1 MTLNELRFVVALAKI
16 KNFKKA
22 ADASFITQPALS
34 LAVKK
39 LEDELGVMLFERSR
53 KEISLTTIGELVVQQ
68 ATKVLEEAERVK
80 EIAKHGQNQL
90 SGQLKLGAIYS
101 VGPYLIPELI
111 PLLRQAA
118 PEMPLLIEENLTA
131 NLENQLKGGVIDL
144 AIIAL
149 PFNIP
154 GINTIPLY
162 EEEFAVVVPSG
173 HEWAKRK
180 SIAADELNQEKVLL
194 LSSGHCFSNQVIK
207 SCPSLTRK
215 GEVLQGNSLETIR
228 NMVASNLGI
237 TVLPISATGSKY
249 QNGLTKVIPFDQPR
263 PKRQI
268 ALAWRKSFFREQA
281 VKIVADSIRK
291 IEMFKDHLI

>member
-1 MTLNELRFVVALAKI
+1 MTLNELRLIVALAKF

-39 LEDELGVMLFERSR
+39 LEEELGVLLFERAR
-53 KEISLTTIGELVVQQ
+53 KEISLTSIGELVVQQ
-68 ATKVLEEAERVK
+68 ATKVIEEAERVK
-80 EIAKHGQNQL
+80 EIAIHGQNQL

-111 PLLRQAA
+111 PLLRRAA

-131 NLENQLKGGVIDL
+131 NLESQLKSGVIDL

-149 PFNIP
+149 PFNIA
-154 GINTIPLY
+154 GIDTVALY
-162 EEEFAVVVPSG
+162 EEEFAVVVPIE
-173 HEWAKRK
+173 HEWAQRK
-180 SIAADELNQEKVLL
+180 SISPDELNQEKVLL
-194 LSSGHCFSNQVIK
+194 LSSGHCFSNQVIQA
-207 SCPSLTRK
+207 CPRLTRN

-237 TVLPISATGSKY
+237 TVLPMSATGSKY
-249 QNGLTKVIPFDQPR
+249 QNGLTKVIPFDHPR
-263 PKRQI
+263 PTRQI
-268 ALAWRKSFFREQA
+268 ALAWRKSFFREKA
-281 VKIVADSIRK
+281 VKIVAESIRK
-291 IEMFKDHLI
+291 IEMFQNHLI

>member
-194 LSSGHCFSNQVIK
+194 LSSGHCFSNQVIQ

-237 TVLPISATGSKY
+237 TVLPMSATGSKY
-249 QNGLTKVIPFDQPR
+249 QNGLTKVISFDQPR